1 MLIVEDL
8 FWPPTSKMLV
18 PDFDEMKVATVKKEV
33 LKPALLLRVEG
44 TSWLQRKAQNRKA
57 AGTKGPKDCIWSG
70 QEFGLRD

>member
-33 LKPALLLRVEG
+33 LKPALLL
-44 TSWLQRKAQNRKA
+44 
-57 AGTKGPKDCIWSG
+57 
-70 QEFGLRD
+70 